1 MWRPVEQSLPL
12 PHPWRRTAIVASAF
26 AVLELAAI
34 VVLAVV
40 LLGKPVADRVREHAQ
55 GPAYPKATKPEAVRA
70 PAYRQLPLLTRADT
84 SVLVLNG
91 NGTQGAAGETAA
103 RVEGKGYLVA
113 GAANAQKTSYRR
125 SIVMYRKGRRAE
137 ANRLARD
144 LKIRVVGPLDGLRP
158 GQLMGAHLVVIVGDR
173 S

>member
-1 MWRPVEQSLPL
+1 VEQSLPL
-12 PHPWRRTAIVASAF
+12 PHAWRRTAIVASAF

-40 LLGKPVADRVREHAQ
+40 LLGKPVAERVREHAA
-55 GPAYPKATKPEAVRA
+55 GPAYPKPAKPE
-70 PAYRQLPLLTRADT
+70 PARTTASRQLPLLARPDT

-91 NGTQGAAGETAA
+91 NGTAGAAGATAA
-103 RVEGKGYLVA
+103 RVESEGYLVA
-113 GAANAQKTSYRR
+113 GAANAPTTGYRR

-137 ANRLARD
+137 ATRLAHD
-144 LKIRVVGPLDGLRP
+144 LKLHVVGPLDGLRP

-173 S
+173 A